1 MDGFYFYALEHT
13 DIGLFFVPIIAWV
26 NSSRE
31 CGNMFRRLFPNADRL
46 LDVEDLREEND
57 EIRNLYSQM
66 EQKVEET
73 QKAEKSAGQE
83 CRGSKKKT
91 SRGEER

>member
-1 MDGFYFYALEHT
+1 MCRLLPGST
-13 DIGLFFVPIIAWV
+13 VPENAVIW
-26 NSSRE
+26 
-31 CGNMFRRLFPNADRL
+31 FWRLFPNADRL
-46 LDVEDLREEND
+46 LDVEDLMEEND

-73 QKAEKSAGQE
+73 QKAEKSAGRE